1 MKVFL
6 VMIFCIISIPI
17 TVYASSD
24 TNSTTNEQI
33 SEFGDQEL
41 FNSQIISDPRVKILD
56 LEGLASSGTV
66 NEKTNTVY
74 VTDFYSGKLHF
85 IDGNTDELIE
95 TIKVVST
102 PFGVGINPETNLL
115 YVGGEH
121 SNILSVINATSR
133 QVVSNISLDDPYDI
147 AVNPTNNMIY
157 VTSDK
162 TSTVYVIDGKTNEII
177 SSFEVINPCGIAV
190 NPKTGVVYVTSAS
203 EDVVQVFDGNTNEF
217 VTTINVEDSPRGVTV
232 NPVTNLIYVTNQESN
247 TISVI
252 DGENNKIIESI
263 PVGDIPRRI
272 VVNPQTN
279 TIFVTNQG
287 SEDISVIDGD
297 NNEIIETI
305 KVSEPFEMTINSQ
318 TNKVYAMYHG
328 SDLTIISY
336 NLEFLP
342 VVKPPL
348 KQVSLGVN
356 PNSVVCKAGFEL
368 VLKEGNDSP
377 ACVKPTTAEKLIQR
391 GWARE

>member
-6 VMIFCIISIPI
+6 IMIFCMISIPI
-17 TVYASSD
+17 AADASSN

-41 FNSQIISDPRVKILD
+41 FNSQIFSDPRVKILD
-56 LEGLASSGTV
+56 FEGLATSGIV

-74 VTDFYSGKLHF
+74 VTDFYFGKLHF
-85 IDGNTDELIE
+85 IDGNTDEIIE

-121 SNILSVINATSR
+121 SNILSIINATTR
-133 QVVSNISLDDPYDI
+133 QVVSNISLEDPYDI
-147 AVNPTNNMIY
+147 AVNPANNMIY

-162 TSTVYVIDGKTNEII
+162 SNSVHVIDGKTNEIVT
-177 SSFEVINPCGIAV
+177 SFEVINPCGIAV
-190 NPKTGVVYVTSAS
+190 NSETGVVYVTSAS
-203 EDVVQVFDGNTNEF
+203 EDVVKVFDGNTNEF
-217 VTTINVEDSPRGVTV
+217 VTTINV
-232 NPVTNLIYVTNQESN
+232 
-247 TISVI
+247 
-252 DGENNKIIESI
+252 
-263 PVGDIPRRI
+263 PVGEIPRRI

-287 SEDISVIDGD
+287 SEDISVIDGH

-328 SDLTIISY
+328 SDLTVISY
-336 NLEFLP
+336 DQEFLP
-342 VVKPPL
+342 VLQPPL

-356 PNSVVCKAGFEL
+356 PNSVVCKTGFEL
-368 VLKEGNDSP
+368 VLKEGSDSP